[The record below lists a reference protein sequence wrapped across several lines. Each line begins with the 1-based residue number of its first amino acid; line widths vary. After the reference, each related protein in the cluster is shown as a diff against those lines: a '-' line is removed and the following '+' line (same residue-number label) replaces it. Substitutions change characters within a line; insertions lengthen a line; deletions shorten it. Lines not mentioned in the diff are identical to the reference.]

1 MNMILI
7 AKQKKNSNHIENKAA
22 YLLYFFE
29 IFAKLK
35 PVISHVILYLQ
46 KGDGIMLK
54 EYLKLQFKP
63 KMILKNIL
71 LLVGLFSAQ
80 VLLGYAVAI
89 LKTFLILH

>member
-1 MNMILI
+1 
-7 AKQKKNSNHIENKAA
+7 
-22 YLLYFFE
+22 
-29 IFAKLK
+29 
-35 PVISHVILYLQ
+35 
-46 KGDGIMLK
+46 MLK

-71 LLVGLFSAQ
+71 LLVCLFSAQ